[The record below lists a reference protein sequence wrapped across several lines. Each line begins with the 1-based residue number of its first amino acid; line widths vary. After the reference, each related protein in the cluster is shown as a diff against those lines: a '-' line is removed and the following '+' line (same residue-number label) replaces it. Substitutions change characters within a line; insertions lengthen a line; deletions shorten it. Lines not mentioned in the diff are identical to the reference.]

1 MYSATLLPHSPSS
14 QPSPPQPQ
22 SLSDSSSFTTASPS
36 TSHPLNSPSPNPLY
50 STQLY
55 DDEDGD
61 NQPYSSYSS
70 LLHSYS
76 ERQSDDEDELADE
89 DRASMSERLTAEM
102 RQEEEDERRRERRER
117 EVQSGAQSERVED
130 AEMDEQDR
138 LREAGSQGL
147 FGSDSLRRVDEGED
161 EDEEDEEKDD
171 NGEADERRDE
181 EGRVAVTDVQDEAS
195 SSPTPSQQS
204 TTLGKR
210 RRGDDSK
217 ADSSSPTAAA
227 TVTLSTATASSRLYE
242 FAVPDLPSTSSKKRA
257 VPPFSLPV
265 TLLPPSSTVANVSP
279 ISTDYAA
286 AANFSPAPRP
296 SSSSL
301 PPPLSYTAAY
311 AAPPSFPPYSGIRSA
326 SSIASPPH
334 SRSPSMPPLSPRAS
348 PRITW
353 PPSSPR
359 MDSIHSVS
367 LRVEQWQRLGRVQA
381 MMKTAHAHAAVSV
394 VGGAGGGPPGS
405 LVRKPSI
412 TSSSRLPIDSREPLL
427 TIDRYLRRR
436 YLLRILDS
444 DMIVRG
450 VVYNKTNVGL
460 IITITQIETDAHT
473 AERTAAIPLPT
484 LSSQWPD
491 TKSEDDMRD
500 LEELEIRGECHLSEI
515 QGAAVGSGDN
525 KASEDGGGSM
535 LSGFD
540 VGDCVRCLVISV
552 DVHSE
557 KVYLSMH
564 NARLKG
570 ATAAGTERLGPYRD
584 ANQSPSLKPLLPPT
598 THREH
603 EGTQH
608 PTVSGLLSSLS
619 TPAQPASAATP
630 SLSPYSFMS
639 TPSHSSLPVPYGF
652 PSFKRQGSG
661 SVATSSASLGSPL
674 SSYPVLSSRAKRRRA
689 RPANYLQWL
698 RSQPL
703 FLNPAGLSI
712 LLTAY
717 AINQHGSLSSLASPP
732 PVLSPNTHTLSAHLR
747 QLQNTQ
753 WAKETVARGISLS
766 RNGSYAN
773 AMRLYQHALEIEPT
787 YVEAVVATGA
797 CWVLQGQLRRG
808 KEEFEKALAMDASNG
823 YARKYLEA
831 CNERLRKE
839 SGQQRAVHGGKR
851 PAVSVERKEQRTADR
866 EREEVEVDVEHVDV
880 EEVEEKGEQSRDP
893 LGSRESGREGRHDRT
908 EEREKRRVRE
918 QHSSTSSN
926 SSNSS
931 DSSGHKERARR
942 AVSPPLTDSDR
953 DKDRQRDWVEL
964 D

>member
-1 MYSATLLPHSPSS
+1 MSASA
-14 QPSPPQPQ
+14 SPPQLTGALSDRSSGTQ
-22 SLSDSSSFTTASPS
+22 SLLSPLPSTLTALTPSPS
-36 TSHPLNSPSPNPLY
+36 HSINSPSAHPVY
-50 STQLY
+50 TTQLDDD
-55 DDEDGD
+55 DDEDDRAG
-61 NQPYSSYSS
+61 PYSSSYSL

-76 ERQSDDEDELADE
+76 ERVSDDDDDSVPDEE
-89 DRASMSERLTAEM
+89 RASRSERLTAEM
-102 RQEEEDERRRERRER
+102 RQEEEDERRRVRRER
-117 EVQSGAQSERVED
+117 EKNAEHTAQSERVED
-130 AEMDEQDR
+130 PEADEQDR

-147 FGSDSLRRVDEGED
+147 FGGDSMRRDG
-161 EDEEDEEKDD
+161 DEEDGSDD
-171 NGEADERRDE
+171 DVVSDERGEEARD
-181 EGRVAVTDVQDEAS
+181 VAEDYATAEMQSDAF
-195 SSPTPSQQS
+195 SSPIPLPQS
-204 TTLGKR
+204 STLGKR
-210 RRGDDSK
+210 RRSDESK
-217 ADSSSPTAAA
+217 AESSPTSAVSPAPSTSLAAPA
-227 TVTLSTATASSRLYE
+227 QPHQ
-242 FAVPDLPSTSSKKRA
+242 FAVPELPASATSKRRAIPPFALPSSS
-257 VPPFSLPV
+257 
-265 TLLPPSSTVANVSP
+265 LLPPPAVVANVSP
-279 ISTDYAA
+279 NDYAA

-311 AAPPSFPPYSGIRSA
+311 AAASTFPSYSTARSA
-326 SSIASPPH
+326 PSIASPPH
-334 SRSPSMPPLSPRAS
+334 GRSPSMAVSPRAS

-381 MMKTAHAHAAVSV
+381 MMKTAHAHAAASAAS
-394 VGGAGGGPPGS
+394 GTGAAPLGRKSS
-405 LVRKPSI
+405 LS
-412 TSSSRLPIDSREPLL
+412 SSSRLPLDSREPLL

-436 YLLRILDS
+436 YLLGVLDS

-450 VVYNKTNVGL
+450 VVYNKTGVGL
-460 IITITQIETDAHT
+460 IVTVTQIEADAHT
-473 AERTAAIPLPT
+473 AERTTALPLPT

-491 TKSEDDMRD
+491 GRTEDDMRE

-515 QGAAVGSGDN
+515 QGATVQGGCDAKCGEEN
-525 KASEDGGGSM
+525 GGGM

-570 ATAAGTERLGPYRD
+570 AAAAGADKLGPYRD
-584 ANQSPSLKPLLPPT
+584 SKQSPSLKPLLPPT
-598 THREH
+598 THREN

-619 TPAQPASAATP
+619 TPALPASATTP
-630 SLSPYSFMS
+630 APSPYSFMS
-639 TPSHSSLPVPYGF
+639 TPAHSSLPVPYGF

-661 SVATSSASLGSPL
+661 STPSSLSSPH
-674 SSYPVLSSRAKRRRA
+674 SSYPVPASRLKRRRA
-689 RPANYLQWL
+689 RPTNYLHWL

-717 AINQHGSLSSLASPP
+717 AINQHGSLSSLPTPP
-732 PVLSPNTHTLSAHLR
+732 PALPVNTSTLSAHLR

-773 AMRLYQHALEIEPT
+773 AMRLYAHALEIEPN

-797 CWVLQGQLRRG
+797 CWVLQGQLRKG
-808 KEEFEKALAMDASNG
+808 KEEFERALAMDSTNA

-839 SGQQRAVHGGKR
+839 GGQRGTGQGGKR
-851 PAVSVERKEQRTADR
+851 PAGVAERKEQRALNEEKGAESDEVEEIDAEELLAARDEAERDR
-866 EREEVEVDVEHVDV
+866 ERRRG
-880 EEVEEKGEQSRDP
+880 GER
-893 LGSRESGREGRHDRT
+893 GGRHDR
-908 EEREKRRVRE
+908 ERREREY
-918 QHSSTSSN
+918 SS
-926 SSNSS
+926 
-931 DSSGHKERARR
+931 H
-942 AVSPPLTDSDR
+942 DSDGQKGKDERRSSMDSAEGDR
-953 DKDRQRDWVEL
+953 DQGHRRDWVEV

>member
-1 MYSATLLPHSPSS
+1 MTFPASMSSPTPPQPALGSLSSQSPSLLS
-14 QPSPPQPQ
+14 PPPAAFTPLTSTSPSPPN
-22 SLSDSSSFTTASPS
+22 
-36 TSHPLNSPSPNPLY
+36 SHSSPSPTPLY
-50 STQLY
+50 STQL
-55 DDEDGD
+55 DDEDEGD
-61 NQPYSSYSS
+61 GSPEPYSSYSS
-70 LLHSYS
+70 LLHPYS
-76 ERQSDDEDELADE
+76 ERQSDDDDDGLADE

-102 RQEEEDERRRERRER
+102 REEEEEERRRQRRQR
-117 EVQSGAQSERVED
+117 DVQNRAQSERVED

-147 FGSDSLRRVDEGED
+147 FGGDSMRR
-161 EDEEDEEKDD
+161 EEDEE
-171 NGEADERRDE
+171 EDE
-181 EGRVAVTDVQDEAS
+181 ESVEEEQEQEVEKRDGEELETVVDAQNETAS
-195 SSPTPSQQS
+195 PSPTLPS

-210 RRGDDSK
+210 RRTEDTKLESLPP
-217 ADSSSPTAAA
+217 STVAAVA
-227 TVTLSTATASSRLYE
+227 PSAPAPSTTRPHE
-242 FAVPDLPSTSSKKRA
+242 FAVPDLPASSSSKRRA
-257 VPPFSLPV
+257 LPPFSLPPGN
-265 TLLPPSSTVANVSP
+265 LLPPPAATVANVSP
-279 ISTDYAA
+279 LSSDYAA

-301 PPPLSYTAAY
+301 PPPLSYTATY
-311 AAPPSFPPYSGIRSA
+311 AAPSSLPSYTPTRPSTA
-326 SSIASPPH
+326 STIASPPH
-334 SRSPSMPPLSPRAS
+334 SRSPSMPALSPRAS
-348 PRITW
+348 PRISW

-381 MMKTAHAHAAVSV
+381 MMKTAHAHTVVSV
-394 VGGAGGGPPGS
+394 VGTASVERPGS
-405 LVRKPSI
+405 LARRPS
-412 TSSSRLPIDSREPLL
+412 TTASRLPIDSREPLL

-436 YLLRILDS
+436 YLLRVLDS

-473 AERTAAIPLPT
+473 VERTAAIPLPT

-491 TKSEDDMRD
+491 NKSEDDMRD

-515 QGAAVGSGDN
+515 QGAATAGGVGDG
-525 KASEDGGGSM
+525 KGSEDGGGGM

-570 ATAAGTERLGPYRD
+570 AAAAGTDRLGPYRD
-584 ANQSPSLKPLLPPT
+584 TNHSPSIKPLLPPT
-598 THREH
+598 IHRES

-619 TPAQPASAATP
+619 TPALPASAAAP
-630 SLSPYSFMS
+630 SPSPYSFMS

-652 PSFKRQGSG
+652 PSFKRQGSN
-661 SVATSSASLGSPL
+661 SQVAASASLGSPL
-674 SSYPVLSSRAKRRRA
+674 SSYPVPPSRSRRRRA
-689 RPANYLQWL
+689 RPTNYLHWL

-717 AINQHGSLSSLASPP
+717 AINQHGSLSSLPAPP
-732 PVLSPNTHTLSAHLR
+732 PTLAANTPTLSAHLR

-773 AMRLYQHALEIEPT
+773 AMRLYQHALEIEPM
-787 YVEAVVATGA
+787 YVEAVVARGA
-797 CWVLQGQLRRG
+797 CWVLQGS
-808 KEEFEKALAMDASNG
+808 A
-823 YARKYLEA
+823 EA
-831 CNERLRKE
+831 WQGGVREGAGDGRQQRLRA
-839 SGQQRAVHGGKR
+839 QV
-851 PAVSVERKEQRTADR
+851 P
-866 EREEVEVDVEHVDV
+866 
-880 EEVEEKGEQSRDP
+880 
-893 LGSRESGREGRHDRT
+893 GR
-908 EEREKRRVRE
+908 V
-918 QHSSTSSN
+918 Q
-926 SSNSS
+926 
-931 DSSGHKERARR
+931 
-942 AVSPPLTDSDR
+942 
-953 DKDRQRDWVEL
+953 
-964 D
+964 